1 MLISTSI
8 VLSCILSPVSC
19 LLSYISCQS
28 TVQFQDQ
35 CWVPATFFNLGHCSI
50 HRFFQATVAQH
61 YLILAPPHHILGN
74 KFTPSNCFVP
84 MQYFSH
90 ILTHN
95 FLLNV
100 PVSCLLSHVSFL
112 TYTVLHLLSY
122 ISYLTSPVS
131 CLLSHDSCLMFTVS

>member
-19 LLSYISCQS
+19 LLSYISCLS

-35 CWVPATFFNLGHCSI
+35 CWVPATFFNLGRCSI
-50 HRFFQATVAQH
+50 HSFFQATVAQH

-84 MQYFSH
+84 LQYFSNNSH
-90 ILTHN
+90 T
-95 FLLNV
+95 LLFTECT
-100 PVSCLLSHVSFL
+100 CLL
-112 TYTVLHLLSY
+112 
-122 ISYLTSPVS
+122 SPVS
-131 CLLSHDSCLMFTVS
+131 CLLSHISSLTSPVSHLLSYISCLMSPVS